1 MHFKVEFINFWQAKN
16 IAHLCYLES
25 KSLEVIA
32 SEIIPGEEMAFNIST
47 SLRLKEE
54 LYRFP

>member
-32 SEIIPGEEMAFNIST
+32 SEIIPGEEMAFNIS
-47 SLRLKEE
+47 LQA
-54 LYRFP
+54 